1 VFVECSSVVEKRRL
15 DFDFALLDRSSAEK
29 SIRSRAFSWLERSRR
44 PTGFVAAQSEARR
57 PVRRGLGMAD
67 VRYASRDDVGPS
79 SDAPTR
85 GVELTDASERTDVPM
100 PSWPMLGALRKV
112 ALVVWKNL
120 QLRGNRPTATILEVV
135 FPLIAFVALAV
146 MTPRNEYFDAP
157 YFPGVPW
164 MPPACV
170 LQFGIPVPS
179 ALLAEGVSA
188 ETAKALAPE
197 VCPGA
202 GHLAG
207 PHVTVL
213 FAPDTEATRA
223 LMRAACEL
231 RYAPPGIERVAYG
244 FTTLAGAA
252 GAETSQADVFVDEDD
267 ASRSAACSLEGYAD
281 EAQMA
286 RAAAEAADSDG
297 GASATAVA
305 FEVRAEDGVVAGYE
319 IRARADQGT
328 KALEM
333 QERLGDVFAS
343 LAGTGDVTAVSADV
357 TTTAPTAMA
366 FRRFPLPPVYQT
378 STYAFVAKFL
388 PLAVAATWT
397 YTLLVC
403 AGNVAYERETG
414 LEASMR
420 AFGLPLWT
428 HWAGHGVAC
437 ALLLGAAALFCGA
450 TVTSFGAALFA
461 TNQSGSFVF
470 LLLSLTVCAAV
481 SSCFVVATLATDASV
496 AAAGAAVAWLVS
508 YLPYA
513 YVSRPDARIE
523 SAFLKALL
531 CFAPSSAQG
540 LGFAAMA
547 QWEAEGVGSSWGN
560 LWRTPPANSAGD
572 IGVPLGATLLILA
585 LDCVGFAA
593 LALAIDA
600 ARFKARRGGADG
612 PKEVADDP
620 ADLLANDATSSGG
633 IVADTLRVVYPGADG
648 APEKVALRG
657 LSLVCP
663 KDEITVLLGHN
674 GAGKSSAIS
683 RLVGSAPPTSG
694 RATVG
699 GHDAVSRGARR
710 ELGFCPQHDALWDDL
725 TVQDH
730 LDFALRLR
738 GFWGAKALE
747 AERNALLR
755 DVELRAKKR
764 TRAGALSGGMRRRL
778 SVALAF
784 AGDPTHVVLD
794 EPTAG
799 VDPHARRQ
807 IQALLLKK
815 AKGKAVLI
823 TTHHLDEA
831 ERLGT
836 RVAVLHKGELACAGS
851 AEALKA
857 RYDVGYRL
865 VVTLRQPH
873 LTIAANEK
881 EKESVAASLLS
892 SFEKA
897 IPSSPVDTKGGAR
910 ARVTRDG
917 AEAAGEISFAWPM
930 SLSAYL
936 PGALRAL
943 DREKQALG
951 VAGYGLAAP
960 SLDGVFK
967 AVQKENDT
975 RYGISREEEA
985 RRSSEENLAWFPTD
999 DDASRLSGNL
1009 GDAAD
1014 DADDADDTDDRARFS
1029 AVAVAVFVASLRAL
1043 RRDHARLI
1051 ATFIAPTLLLL
1062 AACAMARFRPTPS
1075 TYAASFHV
1083 PVVAAGATTVQPRS
1097 FLADCDVAPF
1107 GAAASSAFAAAFAD
1121 RAAFETSAVE
1131 PRNESGSTLYAEDTS
1146 SNDVRCFPE
1155 EALWRTF
1162 ATEFPSALRPR
1173 GARDFVGVA
1182 AGAGGEA
1189 RAATI
1194 WWSSERVRRGA
1205 AAAVART
1212 RALERYT
1219 SAFGGGGGT
1228 ASEIAVASAAAE
1240 AADALGA
1247 FRPWPKT
1254 NRQTRRAI
1262 LSSTPG
1268 PAAAAAA
1275 ALLAVSVPPCLAA
1288 AAAAKQRASG
1298 LRRVLLVAGAPKLAH
1313 WLGTVSADVAALV
1326 PATAIHVLA
1335 ACAAGGD
1342 ALLGAG
1348 WARLPDAFALFYAHA
1363 FAALAVAH
1371 VVSLVVGEEGAHRAF
1386 PACLLAGALPATALA
1401 GMTYALDATG
1411 DVAGADAAF
1420 SVARF
1425 FPGFAV
1431 AQGTLELALAS
1442 ALSHETLAVV
1452 ERGKV
1457 FEFERT
1463 ADGANGTERLM
1474 ASYSPIGGG
1483 VRGLIDAS
1491 LVAGLVAAALLV
1503 LLDGAAVAARA
1514 LLEQCVSSEVDVRR
1528 AIEAE
1533 GERDADVVAEETR
1546 LKELSGFVGKR
1557 SGPERKTDLETGDDS
1572 RYDDALRVFGLR
1584 KAYLGGA
1591 SSRPAVRDLWLGVKA
1606 GETFGLLGING
1617 SGKTTTFRMAAGDLP
1632 PTAGR
1637 VEIGKPPTSRETKT
1651 SKNAKNA
1658 KNAKAAVGYCPQKD
1672 ALVRSL
1678 TVLEHMRLVAAA
1690 RGLRSAAA
1698 ETSARSA
1705 ARAAGLGAFAATRAG
1720 ALSGGNRRKL
1730 CLAMALLGLRREG
1743 LALLDEPTAGV
1754 DPSAREVIS
1763 GAIRD
1768 AAKRRQCACVV
1779 TSHAVE
1785 DVAAL
1790 CDRVGVMVDGAMR
1803 CLGAPQHLRSA
1814 HGEHL
1819 TLTVHVRRH
1828 PDNVNRLESREED
1841 SSEDSLDA
1849 FVRAVAPGASAIGG
1863 AADASG
1869 LSSASVA
1876 RAARAFGFIEGAS
1889 KEDDDALAE
1898 ATRVAVSGVA
1908 SAEAAAGVETA
1919 TSRTW
1924 ELPASADLPS
1934 VLEALEKKRA
1944 TREIGNRSAIEG
1956 YAVGQASL
1964 EDVFLEFA
1972 SRGSAQS
1979 DAQMMAM
1986 EDALFAHRL
1995 ELSKKDAAA

>member
-1 VFVECSSVVEKRRL
+1 
-15 DFDFALLDRSSAEK
+15 
-29 SIRSRAFSWLERSRR
+29 
-44 PTGFVAAQSEARR
+44 
-57 PVRRGLGMAD
+57 MAD

-79 SDAPTR
+79 ADAPTR
-85 GVELTDASERTDVPM
+85 GVELTDASRTDVPM

-170 LQFGIPVPS
+170 LQFGVPVPS
-179 ALLAEGVSA
+179 ALLAEGVNA
-188 ETAKALAPE
+188 GTAKALAPE

-252 GAETSQADVFVDEDD
+252 GAGTREADVFIDEDD

-281 EAQMA
+281 EARMA
-286 RAAAEAADSDG
+286 RAAAEAADGVG

-305 FEVRAEDGVVAGYE
+305 FAVRAEDGVVVGYE

-333 QERLGDVFAS
+333 QERLGDVFVS

-357 TTTAPTAMA
+357 TTTAPIATA

-461 TNQSGSFVF
+461 TGQSGSFVF

-560 LWRTPPANSAGD
+560 LWRTPPDNSAGD

-694 RATVG
+694 RATIG
-699 GHDAVSRGARR
+699 GHDAVSRYARR

-807 IQALLLKK
+807 IQSLLLKK

-873 LTIAANEK
+873 LTIAANER

-930 SLSAYL
+930 SLSAYM

-943 DREKQALG
+943 DLEKQALG

-967 AVQKENDT
+967 AVQKENEK
-975 RYGISREEEA
+975 RHGISREDEA
-985 RRSSEENLAWFPTD
+985 RRSSEENLARFPTD
-999 DDASRLSGNL
+999 DDDASRPSGNL
-1009 GDAAD
+1009 EQLA
-1014 DADDADDTDDRARFS
+1014 ADDADDTDDRARFS
-1029 AVAVAVFVASLRAL
+1029 AVATAVFVASLRAL
-1043 RRDHARLI
+1043 RRDRARLI
-1051 ATFIAPTLLLL
+1051 ATFVAPTLLLL

-1083 PVVAAGATTVQPRS
+1083 PVVAETSA
-1097 FLADCDVAPF
+1097 FLADCGVAPF

-1121 RAAFETSAVE
+1121 RGAFETSAVE
-1131 PRNESGSTLYAEDTS
+1131 PRNESGSTLYAENAEDTPG
-1146 SNDVRCFPE
+1146 CFPE
-1155 EALWRTF
+1155 EALWRAF
-1162 ATEFPSALRPR
+1162 AAAVPSALSPR
-1173 GARDFVGVA
+1173 GARDVVGVA

-1205 AAAVART
+1205 AAALART
-1212 RALERYT
+1212 RALERYV
-1219 SAFGGGGGT
+1219 SAFGGGQGT
-1228 ASEIAVASAAAE
+1228 ASEIATASAAAE
-1240 AADALGA
+1240 AADARGA

-1254 NRQTRRAI
+1254 NHQTRRAT
-1262 LSSTPG
+1262 LASTPG

-1275 ALLAVSVPPCLAA
+1275 ALLAVSVPPCLFAA
-1288 AAAAKQRASG
+1288 AAARQRASG

-1313 WLGTVSADVAALV
+1313 WVGVVSADVAALV

-1348 WARLPDAFALFYAHA
+1348 WAMLPDLFALFYAHA

-1371 VVSLVVGEEGAHRAF
+1371 VVALFVGEEGAHRAF
-1386 PACLLAGALPATALA
+1386 PACLFLGALPATALA
-1401 GMTYALDATG
+1401 GITYALDATG

-1431 AQGTLELALAS
+1431 AQGVIELALAS

-1452 ERGKV
+1452 ERGKA
-1457 FEFERT
+1457 FERT
-1463 ADGANGTERLM
+1463 ADGGVNGTVSLM
-1474 ASYSPIGGG
+1474 ASYAPIGGG
-1483 VRGLIDAS
+1483 ARGLVDAS

-1514 LLEQCVSSEVDVRR
+1514 LLEQCASSEVDVRR

-1546 LKELSGFVGKR
+1546 LKELSGVVGKR
-1557 SGPERKTDLETGDDS
+1557 SAADLETGDGAPAS
-1572 RYDDALRVFGLR
+1572 SNDALRVFGLR
-1584 KAYLGGA
+1584 KAYLGGVP
-1591 SSRPAVRDLWLGVKA
+1591 SRPAVRDLWLGVKA
-1606 GETFGLLGING
+1606 GECFGLLGING

-1637 VEIGKPPTSRETKT
+1637 VEIGERTREAGETKT
-1651 SKNAKNA
+1651 KNAK
-1658 KNAKAAVGYCPQKD
+1658 KNAAVGYCPQKD

-1698 ETSARSA
+1698 DTSALRA
-1705 ARAAGLGAFAATRAG
+1705 ARAAGLGALAETRAG

-1730 CLAMALLGLRREG
+1730 CLAMALFGLRREG

-1754 DPSAREVIS
+1754 DPSAREIIS
-1763 GAIRD
+1763 SAIRD

-1814 HGEHL
+1814 HGKHL
-1819 TLTVHVRRH
+1819 TLTVHVGRH
-1828 PDNVNRLESREED
+1828 QDTLDRLDSRE
-1841 SSEDSLDA
+1841 EDSLDA
-1849 FVRAVAPGASAIGG
+1849 FVRAVAPGASEVGG
-1863 AADASG
+1863 AADASR

-1876 RAARAFGFIEGAS
+1876 RATRAFGFIEGAS

-1898 ATRVAVSGVA
+1898 ARRIAATGA
-1908 SAEAAAGVETA
+1908 AEAAAGVSVA
-1919 TSRTW
+1919 SRTW

-1934 VLEALEKKRA
+1934 VLEALEKRQYEKK
-1944 TREIGNRSAIEG
+1944 SAIEG

-1995 ELSKKDAAA
+1995 ELSKKDA

>member
-1 VFVECSSVVEKRRL
+1 
-15 DFDFALLDRSSAEK
+15 
-29 SIRSRAFSWLERSRR
+29 
-44 PTGFVAAQSEARR
+44 
-57 PVRRGLGMAD
+57 
-67 VRYASRDDVGPS
+67 
-79 SDAPTR
+79 
-85 GVELTDASERTDVPM
+85 M

-170 LQFGIPVPS
+170 LQFGVPVPS
-179 ALLAEGVSA
+179 ALLAEGVNA
-188 ETAKALAPE
+188 GTAKALAPE

-252 GAETSQADVFVDEDD
+252 GAGTREADVFIDEDD

-286 RAAAEAADSDG
+286 RAAAEAADGAG

-305 FEVRAEDGVVAGYE
+305 FAVRAEDGVVVGYE

-333 QERLGDVFAS
+333 QERLGDVFVS

-357 TTTAPTAMA
+357 TTTAPIATA

-461 TNQSGSFVF
+461 TGQSGSFVF

-560 LWRTPPANSAGD
+560 LWRTPPDNSAGD

-694 RATVG
+694 RATIG
-699 GHDAVSRGARR
+699 GHDAVSRHARR

-807 IQALLLKK
+807 IQSLLLKK

-873 LTIAANEK
+873 LTIAANER

-930 SLSAYL
+930 SLSAYM

-967 AVQKENDT
+967 AVQKENEK
-975 RYGISREEEA
+975 RYGISRGDEA
-985 RRSSEENLAWFPTD
+985 RRSSEENLARFPTD
-999 DDASRLSGNL
+999 DDDASRPSGSL
-1009 GDAAD
+1009 EQLA
-1014 DADDADDTDDRARFS
+1014 ADDADDTDDRARFS
-1029 AVAVAVFVASLRAL
+1029 AVATAVFVASLRAR

-1051 ATFIAPTLLLL
+1051 ATVVAPTLRLL
-1062 AACAMARFRPTPS
+1062 AACAMARFRRPVDVRRV
-1075 TYAASFHV
+1075 V
-1083 PVVAAGATTVQPRS
+1083 PRPRRRRNERVS
-1097 FLADCDVAPF
+1097 RRLRRRAVRRRREQRVRRRVRRQRRVRDERG
-1107 GAAASSAFAAAFAD
+1107 GAAKRRVHVVRRKRRGHAGLL
-1121 RAAFETSAVE
+1121 
-1131 PRNESGSTLYAEDTS
+1131 SG
-1146 SNDVRCFPE
+1146 
-1155 EALWRTF
+1155 
-1162 ATEFPSALRPR
+1162 R
-1173 GARDFVGVA
+1173 GAVA
-1182 AGAGGEA
+1182 RVRGGGPIRPEPARRARRRRRRGGRGRRA

-1205 AAAVART
+1205 AAALART
-1212 RALERYT
+1212 RALERYV
-1219 SAFGGGGGT
+1219 SAFGGGQGT
-1228 ASEIAVASAAAE
+1228 ASEIAAASAAAE
-1240 AADALGA
+1240 AADARGA

-1254 NRQTRRAI
+1254 NHQTEAT
-1262 LSSTPG
+1262 LASTP
-1268 PAAAAAA
+1268 
-1275 ALLAVSVPPCLAA
+1275 VPPPPPPPRSSRSPC
-1288 AAAAKQRASG
+1288 
-1298 LRRVLLVAGAPKLAH
+1298 P
-1313 WLGTVSADVAALV
+1313 
-1326 PATAIHVLA
+1326 
-1335 ACAAGGD
+1335 
-1342 ALLGAG
+1342 
-1348 WARLPDAFALFYAHA
+1348 
-1363 FAALAVAH
+1363 
-1371 VVSLVVGEEGAHRAF
+1371 
-1386 PACLLAGALPATALA
+1386 PACLPRRRPGNAPRACAECFWSLARRNSR
-1401 GMTYALDATG
+1401 TG
-1411 DVAGADAAF
+1411 WAWF
-1420 SVARF
+1420 RRTSRLWFPPRRF
-1425 FPGFAV
+1425 
-1431 AQGTLELALAS
+1431 TS
-1442 ALSHETLAVV
+1442 W
-1452 ERGKV
+1452 
-1457 FEFERT
+1457 
-1463 ADGANGTERLM
+1463 
-1474 ASYSPIGGG
+1474 
-1483 VRGLIDAS
+1483 
-1491 LVAGLVAAALLV
+1491 
-1503 LLDGAAVAARA
+1503 
-1514 LLEQCVSSEVDVRR
+1514 RR
-1528 AIEAE
+1528 A
-1533 GERDADVVAEETR
+1533 RR
-1546 LKELSGFVGKR
+1546 
-1557 SGPERKTDLETGDDS
+1557 
-1572 RYDDALRVFGLR
+1572 
-1584 KAYLGGA
+1584 
-1591 SSRPAVRDLWLGVKA
+1591 
-1606 GETFGLLGING
+1606 
-1617 SGKTTTFRMAAGDLP
+1617 
-1632 PTAGR
+1632 
-1637 VEIGKPPTSRETKT
+1637 
-1651 SKNAKNA
+1651 
-1658 KNAKAAVGYCPQKD
+1658 
-1672 ALVRSL
+1672 
-1678 TVLEHMRLVAAA
+1678 
-1690 RGLRSAAA
+1690 
-1698 ETSARSA
+1698 
-1705 ARAAGLGAFAATRAG
+1705 AATRFSAP
-1720 ALSGGNRRKL
+1720 GGRCSRICSRCFTRTRSRRSRWRTSWRFSW
-1730 CLAMALLGLRREG
+1730 ARR
-1743 LALLDEPTAGV
+1743 
-1754 DPSAREVIS
+1754 ARTGRS
-1763 GAIRD
+1763 PRAFFW
-1768 AAKRRQCACVV
+1768 
-1779 TSHAVE
+1779 
-1785 DVAAL
+1785 AL
-1790 CDRVGVMVDGAMR
+1790 CRR
-1803 CLGAPQHLRSA
+1803 RRSP
-1814 HGEHL
+1814 E
-1819 TLTVHVRRH
+1819 
-1828 PDNVNRLESREED
+1828 
-1841 SSEDSLDA
+1841 
-1849 FVRAVAPGASAIGG
+1849 
-1863 AADASG
+1863 
-1869 LSSASVA
+1869 
-1876 RAARAFGFIEGAS
+1876 
-1889 KEDDDALAE
+1889 
-1898 ATRVAVSGVA
+1898 
-1908 SAEAAAGVETA
+1908 
-1919 TSRTW
+1919 
-1924 ELPASADLPS
+1924 
-1934 VLEALEKKRA
+1934 
-1944 TREIGNRSAIEG
+1944 
-1956 YAVGQASL
+1956 
-1964 EDVFLEFA
+1964 
-1972 SRGSAQS
+1972 
-1979 DAQMMAM
+1979 
-1986 EDALFAHRL
+1986 
-1995 ELSKKDAAA
+1995 

>member
-1 VFVECSSVVEKRRL
+1 
-15 DFDFALLDRSSAEK
+15 
-29 SIRSRAFSWLERSRR
+29 
-44 PTGFVAAQSEARR
+44 
-57 PVRRGLGMAD
+57 
-67 VRYASRDDVGPS
+67 
-79 SDAPTR
+79 
-85 GVELTDASERTDVPM
+85 M

-179 ALLAEGVSA
+179 ALLATSGVSA

-252 GAETSQADVFVDEDD
+252 GVVTNETNADVDFPDD
-267 ASRSAACSLEGYAD
+267 ASSSLLAACSLEGYAD

-286 RAAAEAADSDG
+286 RAAAEAAGDSDG
-297 GASATAVA
+297 GAISATAVA

-343 LAGTGDVTAVSADV
+343 LAGIGDVTAVSADV
-357 TTTAPTAMA
+357 SSNAPTAMA

-461 TNQSGSFVF
+461 TSQSGSFVF

-694 RATVG
+694 RATIG

-807 IQALLLKK
+807 IQSLLLKK

-873 LTIAANEK
+873 LTMAANEK

-943 DREKQALG
+943 DREKQAFG

-967 AVQKENDT
+967 AVQKENEK
-975 RYGISREEEA
+975 RYPRISREEEA
-985 RRSSEENLAWFPTD
+985 RRSSDRRSSNLARFPTD
-999 DDASRLSGNL
+999 DDASGNLSGNL
-1009 GDAAD
+1009 EQLAAD
-1014 DADDADDTDDRARFS
+1014 DADDADDRARFS
-1029 AVAVAVFVASLRAL
+1029 AVATAVFVASLRAL

-1083 PVVAAGATTVQPRS
+1083 PVVAAGATTTQPRGPTA

-1131 PRNESGSTLYAEDTS
+1131 PRDESDYPLLYAAENTS
-1146 SNDVRCFPE
+1146 SNDTTRCFPE

-1173 GARDFVGVA
+1173 GALDVVGVA

-1194 WWSSERVRRGA
+1194 WWSSERVRRAA

-1219 SAFGGGGGT
+1219 SAFGGESSGT
-1228 ASEIAVASAAAE
+1228 ASEIANREVASAAAE
-1240 AADALGA
+1240 AAEARGA

-1254 NRQTRRAI
+1254 NRQTRRAT

-1313 WLGTVSADVAALV
+1313 WLGTIAADVAALV

-1371 VVSLVVGEEGAHRAF
+1371 VVALAVGEEGAHRAF

-1425 FPGFAV
+1425 VPGFAV
-1431 AQGTLELALAS
+1431 AQGTLELALIS

-1452 ERGKV
+1452 ERGKA
-1457 FEFERT
+1457 FEFERGL
-1463 ADGANGTERLM
+1463 ADGANGTPERLM
-1474 ASYSPIGGG
+1474 ASYAPIGGG

-1503 LLDGAAVAARA
+1503 ILDGAAVAARA

-1546 LKELSGFVGKR
+1546 LKELSSGFVGKR
-1557 SGPERKTDLETGDDS
+1557 SGPERKTDRTETGDDS

-1651 SKNAKNA
+1651 SKTS

-1690 RGLRSAAA
+1690 RGLRPAAA

-1828 PDNVNRLESREED
+1828 LNKLDKVDSREDD

-1849 FVRAVAPGASAIGG
+1849 FVRAVAPGASEIGG
-1863 AADASG
+1863 AADASR

-1898 ATRVAVSGVA
+1898 ATRVVVSGVT
-1908 SAEAAAGVETA
+1908 SAEATRCGVETA

-1924 ELPASADLPS
+1924 ELPATADLPS
-1934 VLEALEKKRA
+1934 VLEALEKRRA
-1944 TREIGNRSAIEG
+1944 TREIGASAIEG

-1995 ELSKKDAAA
+1995 ELSKKDAVA

>member
-1 VFVECSSVVEKRRL
+1 
-15 DFDFALLDRSSAEK
+15 
-29 SIRSRAFSWLERSRR
+29 
-44 PTGFVAAQSEARR
+44 
-57 PVRRGLGMAD
+57 MAD

-179 ALLAEGVSA
+179 ALLATSGVSA

-252 GAETSQADVFVDEDD
+252 GVVTNETNEADVFVDFPDD
-267 ASRSAACSLEGYAD
+267 ASLLAACSLEGYAD

-286 RAAAEAADSDG
+286 RAAAEAASDSDG
-297 GASATAVA
+297 GVSVTAVA
-305 FEVRAEDGVVAGYE
+305 FEVRAEDDLVTGYE
-319 IRARADQGT
+319 IRARADEGT

-333 QERLGDVFAS
+333 QERLGDVFVS
-343 LAGTGDVTAVSADV
+343 LAGIGDVTTVSADV
-357 TTTAPTAMA
+357 TSNAPTAMA
-366 FRRFPLPPVYQT
+366 FRGPFPLPPVYQT

-461 TNQSGSFVF
+461 TSQSGSFVF

-694 RATVG
+694 RATIG

-865 VVTLRQPH
+865 VVTLRGSPR
-873 LTIAANEK
+873 LTMAANEK

-943 DREKQALG
+943 DREKQAFG

-967 AVQKENDT
+967 AVQKENEK
-975 RYGISREEEA
+975 RYPRISREEEA
-985 RRSSEENLAWFPTD
+985 RRSSEENLDSRTRFPTD
-999 DDASRLSGNL
+999 NDASRNLSGNL
-1009 GDAAD
+1009 EQLAAD
-1014 DADDADDTDDRARFS
+1014 DADDADDRARFS
-1029 AVAVAVFVASLRAL
+1029 VVATAVFVASLRAL

-1083 PVVAAGATTVQPRS
+1083 PVVSTAGATTAQPRS

-1131 PRNESGSTLYAEDTS
+1131 PRNESDYPLLYAPQDTS
-1146 SNDVRCFPE
+1146 SNDMVRCFPE

-1173 GARDFVGVA
+1173 GARDVVGVA

-1194 WWSSERVRRGA
+1194 WWSSERARRGA

-1219 SAFGGGGGT
+1219 SAFGSLSGGT
-1228 ASEIAVASAAAE
+1228 ASEIANRKVASAAAE
-1240 AADALGA
+1240 AAEARGA

-1254 NRQTRRAI
+1254 NRQTRRAT

-1275 ALLAVSVPPCLAA
+1275 ALLAVSVPPCLFA

-1313 WLGTVSADVAALV
+1313 WLGTIAADVAALV

-1335 ACAAGGD
+1335 LCAAGGD
-1342 ALLGAG
+1342 ALVGAG
-1348 WARLPDAFALFYAHA
+1348 WARWTSAFALFYAHA

-1371 VVSLVVGEEGAHRAF
+1371 VVALAVGEEGAHRAF

-1425 FPGFAV
+1425 VPGFAV
-1431 AQGTLELALAS
+1431 AQGVLELALIS
-1442 ALSHETLAVV
+1442 ALEHETLVRV
-1452 ERGKV
+1452 ERGKA
-1457 FEFERT
+1457 FEFIFES
-1463 ADGANGTERLM
+1463 ANGTDKARLM
-1474 ASYSPIGGG
+1474 ASYAPIGGG

-1491 LVAGLVAAALLV
+1491 LVSGLVAAVLLI

-1514 LLEQCVSSEVDVRR
+1514 LLERCVSSEVDVRR

-1546 LKELSGFVGKR
+1546 LKELSGELFVGKR
-1557 SGPERKTDLETGDDS
+1557 SGPGNEKRKTDRTETGDDSS

-1658 KNAKAAVGYCPQKD
+1658 KAAVGYCPQKD

-1690 RGLRSAAA
+1690 RGLRPAAA

-1828 PDNVNRLESREED
+1828 LNKLDKVDSREEDSSED

-1849 FVRAVAPGASAIGG
+1849 FVRAVAPGASEIGG
-1863 AADASG
+1863 AADASR

-1898 ATRVAVSGVA
+1898 ATRVVVSGVT
-1908 SAEAAAGVETA
+1908 SRAEATRCGVETA

-1924 ELPASADLPS
+1924 ELPATADLPS
-1934 VLEALEKKRA
+1934 VLEALEKRRA
-1944 TREIGNRSAIEG
+1944 TREIGASAIEG

-1995 ELSKKDAAA
+1995 ELSKKDAVA